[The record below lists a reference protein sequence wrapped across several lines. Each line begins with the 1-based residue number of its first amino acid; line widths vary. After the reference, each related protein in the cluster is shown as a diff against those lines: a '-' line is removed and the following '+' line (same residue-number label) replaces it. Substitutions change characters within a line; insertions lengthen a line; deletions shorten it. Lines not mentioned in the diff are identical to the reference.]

1 MSKIRLFKA
10 GEIYPGYMKYFYRN
24 EPDASNLPYKEHLS
38 KIMADSFYWAD
49 FWKINLE
56 KTGNFIV
63 EETLPNNQFLQKQW
77 AKEHCVSYSEDNWFY
92 EILDA
97 QISEFKPDIFFT
109 NEFQIKSEY
118 KSTIKK
124 RHPSIKLVIGW
135 DGILRNDISLFQ
147 GCDIVLSCVQDSVDY
162 YNANGFKGYYFIFGF
177 EPEILKRIIIRE
189 PLYDSTF
196 VGSLYSWGHTQRLRL
211 MADLSKNVPFKIWA
225 SSFAPTDKKDYYLEQ
240 LSRIRRGKFRDMLDV
255 SRIRKVNQ
263 GEAFGLKMYQILA
276 DSKITINSHI
286 DFAGNKAANI
296 RLFEATGVGTCLLT
310 DWKENL
316 SDFFEIDKEIVA
328 FKSID
333 ECIEKVKYLL
343 EHDSERQAIV
353 KAGQERTL
361 RDYNLEK
368 RFSKFAEFLEKNI

>member
-1 MSKIRLFKA
+1 MSVIRLFKS
-10 GEIYPGYMKYFYRN
+10 GEIYPGYLKYFYRN
-24 EPDASNLPYKEHLS
+24 EPDATELPYSEHLA
-38 KIMADSFYWAD
+38 KIMYDSFYWAD
-49 FWKINLE
+49 FWKINLDR
-56 KTGNFIV
+56 TGNFIV
-63 EETLPNNQFLQKQW
+63 EETLTNNELLQKQW
-77 AKEHCVSYSEDNWFY
+77 AKEHGIKFSGNNWFY
-92 EILDA
+92 DILDA

-109 NEFQIKSEY
+109 NEFQIKPEY

-124 RHPSIKLVIGW
+124 KHPSIKLVIGW
-135 DGILRNDISLFQ
+135 DGILRNNASLFQ
-147 GCDIVLSCVQDSVDY
+147 GCDIVLSCVQESVDF

-177 EPEILKRIIIRE
+177 EPEILNRIKIRE
-189 PLYDSTF
+189 PIYDSTF

-211 MADLSKNVPFKIWA
+211 MAELSRQVPFKIWA
-225 SSFAPTDKKDYYLEQ
+225 SSFASPVRKDYLIEQ

-263 GEAFGLKMYQILA
+263 GEAFGLKMYRILA

-296 RLFEATGVGTCLLT
+296 RLFEATGVGTCLVT

-316 SDFFEIDKEIVA
+316 NDFFKIDKEVVA
-328 FKSID
+328 YKSID

-343 EHDSERQAIV
+343 GHDSERQAIAR
-353 KAGQERTL
+353 AGQERTL

-368 RFSKFAEFLEKNI
+368 RFSKFAEFLLSVL

>member
-10 GEIYPGYMKYFYRN
+10 GEIYPRYMDYFYKN
-24 EPDASNLPYKEHLS
+24 EPDAVNLPYKEHYA

-49 FWKINLE
+49 FWKSNLE
-56 KTGNFIV
+56 KTGIFIV
-63 EETLPNNQFLQKQW
+63 EESLPNNQILQKSW
-77 AKEHCVSYSEDNWFY
+77 AKEHGVSYSDENWFY
-92 EILDA
+92 EILDS
-97 QISEFKPDIFFT
+97 QIDEFKPDILFT
-109 NEFQIKSEY
+109 NEFQIKPEY
-118 KSTIKK
+118 KSEIKK
-124 RHPSIKLVIGW
+124 KHPSIKIVIGW
-135 DGILRNDISLFQ
+135 DGILRNDKNLFQ

-162 YNANGFKGYYFIFGF
+162 YYANGFTGYYFIFGF
-177 EPEILKRIIIRE
+177 EPEILNRIKIRE

-211 MADLSKNVPFKIWA
+211 MAEISRKVPFKIWA
-225 SSFAPTDKKDYYLEQ
+225 SSFAPSDKKGYLMEQ
-240 LSRIRRGKFRDMLDV
+240 LSRIRRGKFRDLSDV
-255 SRIRKVNQ
+255 ARIRKINQ

-286 DFAGNKAANI
+286 DFAGKKAANI

-316 SDFFEIDKEIVA
+316 KDFFEIDKEIVA
-328 FKSID
+328 FKTID

-343 EHDSERQAIV
+343 ENDSERRTIA

-368 RFSKFAEFLEKNI
+368 RFGVFAEFLEKMI